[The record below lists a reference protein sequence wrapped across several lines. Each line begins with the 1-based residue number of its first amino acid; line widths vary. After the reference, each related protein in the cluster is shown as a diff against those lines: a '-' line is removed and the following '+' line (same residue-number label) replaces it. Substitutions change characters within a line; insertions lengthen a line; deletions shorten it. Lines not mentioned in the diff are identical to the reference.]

1 MDGKVK
7 KARKQYD
14 FTQGGYLKPML
25 MFSIPVLFGDIFSV
39 LYNVVDSVVV
49 GQYVGSHAL
58 AAVNS
63 SFAITMV
70 CVAIYSGFGMG
81 SGVVIGQLFG
91 AKQDNLNKA
100 IATAFVGAFFVGTT
114 MSVVGLLISRPLLS
128 LINTPAEILDDANIY
143 LKIYMCGCV
152 TQMFYYMTS
161 GLMRSMGDSRTP
173 MQALIMCAVLN
184 IVLDLIFVIQFDMG
198 CAGVALATVI
208 AQALSAV
215 MVVSRVA
222 MGTYGFKITR
232 KDLKLDPKILV
243 MILKVG
249 VPSAIQQLVNSLG
262 LLLVQSYSNSFGT
275 NLVASNGIIQK
286 LDSFAL
292 IPVQA
297 LGQTITMFNAQN
309 VGAGKLDRV
318 KIGNRKAMS
327 LIFAVGA
334 VAGVFLFFCVEPLYR
349 LFISVND
356 AGYAQIVE
364 IGRTSVRILAFFYCI
379 TALQQGYM
387 AVLRGAGAAI
397 PVMIIVIISTVLYVP
412 LTYALAV
419 GTGHY
424 EGLYW
429 AKNVFNIV
437 MAAGVMCYYKFGNWQ
452 RFRTVKSPD
461 QAKA

>member
-1 MDGKVK
+1 M
-7 KARKQYD
+7 
-14 FTQGGYLKPML
+14 
-25 MFSIPVLFGDIFSV
+25 
-39 LYNVVDSVVV
+39 
-49 GQYVGSHAL
+49 
-58 AAVNS
+58 
-63 SFAITMV
+63 
-70 CVAIYSGFGMG
+70 
-81 SGVVIGQLFG
+81 
-91 AKQDNLNKA
+91 
-100 IATAFVGAFFVGTT
+100 
-114 MSVVGLLISRPLLS
+114 
-128 LINTPAEILDDANIY
+128 
-143 LKIYMCGCV
+143 
-152 TQMFYYMTS
+152 
-161 GLMRSMGDSRTP
+161 
-173 MQALIMCAVLN
+173 
-184 IVLDLIFVIQFDMG
+184 
-198 CAGVALATVI
+198 
-208 AQALSAV
+208 
-215 MVVSRVA
+215 
-222 MGTYGFKITR
+222 
-232 KDLKLDPKILV
+232 
-243 MILKVG
+243 
-249 VPSAIQQLVNSLG
+249 
-262 LLLVQSYSNSFGT
+262 LVQSYSNSFGT